1 MNMNAFLSS
10 SVQWNPDS
18 PVQQNAEFSADEKAS
33 FCDHD
38 NLSLLEETPLCCCQE
53 TIFYDQSI
61 AEFSTDE
68 MTSLYH
74 YANPSLSVCSRA
86 GARCTNTIISM
97 FSVSMLLMPFFL
109 GWGTKKRNTVLP
121 VYAQVNLLE
130 MKEWKHPAIKTQSI
144 KRPPP
149 RRKES
154 TGRSE
159 TTRKE
164 DRIRERFNCLWTWV
178 KMEEEPENLR
188 CQFDEETRREE
199 VKLKKPGSKKAHL
212 TVRKRNMLCLAR
224 KKKDKLPTIT
234 E

>member
-1 MNMNAFLSS
+1 MMISLLVVSQLASVQDCYSCGTSLVNNPLMFADQGYYSNELGLQCCCRDMNMNAFLSS

-68 MTSLYH
+68 MTCLYH

-97 FSVSMLLMPFFL
+97 
-109 GWGTKKRNTVLP
+109 
-121 VYAQVNLLE
+121 
-130 MKEWKHPAIKTQSI
+130 
-144 KRPPP
+144 
-149 RRKES
+149 
-154 TGRSE
+154 
-159 TTRKE
+159 
-164 DRIRERFNCLWTWV
+164 LW
-178 KMEEEPENLR
+178 
-188 CQFDEETRREE
+188 D
-199 VKLKKPGSKKAHL
+199 
-212 TVRKRNMLCLAR
+212 
-224 KKKDKLPTIT
+224 
-234 E
+234 